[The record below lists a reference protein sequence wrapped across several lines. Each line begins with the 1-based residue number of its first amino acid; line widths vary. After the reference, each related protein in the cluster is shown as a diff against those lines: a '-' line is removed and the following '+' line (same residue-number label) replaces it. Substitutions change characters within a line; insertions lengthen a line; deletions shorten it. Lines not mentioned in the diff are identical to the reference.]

1 MKAMFATT
9 TLTHKE
15 PLKEQSQ
22 HKGNQNQKSN
32 SVQITQHP
40 DSAVPEA
47 SAPLHFSIM
56 GANTFCFS
64 IRPVWAGFIW
74 HATEIGWTNTETSK
88 KKQLITWGSVYTHTH
103 THTIALCSIL
113 STFLI
118 FLSQKTRSHLW
129 LFSLY
134 PLPAPNMFT
143 HFKVPS
149 TLPLKCLLNSSA
161 FLKSHGQ
168 CFFKI
173 FLRAELFQHPPNK
186 SACNMITHYCSSIAT
201 RFLLGKVSV
210 SWMSLNS
217 LKFIRLSTGLS
228 VIQIP

>member
-64 IRPVWAGFIW
+64 IKPVWAGFIW

-88 KKQLITWGSVYTHTH
+88 KKQLITWGSIYTHTH
-103 THTIALCSIL
+103 THTSPLFNTFNFSHFLEPENSESSVTLLSLSPSSPKHVYSISKFHQPYL
-113 STFLI
+113 LNVSWT
-118 FLSQKTRSHLW
+118 HL
-129 LFSLY
+129 LFSNLM
-134 PLPAPNMFT
+134 AT
-143 HFKVPS
+143 A
-149 TLPLKCLLNSSA
+149 SSRSFSEQNYSNILQTNLHVIWLHTTPVQA
-161 FLKSHGQ
+161 SPHAS
-168 CFFKI
+168 CW
-173 FLRAELFQHPPNK
+173 A
-186 SACNMITHYCSSIAT
+186 
-201 RFLLGKVSV
+201 RFLY
-210 SWMSLNS
+210 
-217 LKFIRLSTGLS
+217 RECH
-228 VIQIP
+228 